1 MNDDSNKNDVCEG
14 HDIFEVWKEY
24 ERIAMH
30 FNELIIQLRVRAL
43 GGIAAISALVGFLSK
58 GDTPEDFRWG
68 IFAAVFGILIIV
80 WIAIIF
86 LDILYYD
93 RLLKGS
99 VTAIV
104 DVEKESETKTKIKH
118 FKMSHMIERS
128 VQGKTNKI
136 KEGFFSGRRWF
147 YGLVLAALVISFYFS
162 LAEHCYKSSKD
173 SVANIHGICRL
184 TIHWGKSP
192 DIPDSAQ

>member
-1 MNDDSNKNDVCEG
+1 MDDKDKKEDVAEE

-68 IFAAVFGILIIV
+68 IFAAVFGVLVVV

-86 LDILYYD
+86 LDIFYYD
-93 RLLKGS
+93 RLLNGAVS
-99 VTAIV
+99 AIFYI
-104 DVEKESETKTKIKH
+104 EEESKTKTKIK
-118 FKMSHMIERS
+118 MLNLSHLIEES
-128 VQGKTNKI
+128 VRGKTEKI
-136 KEGFFSGRRWF
+136 KEGIFSGRRWF
-147 YGLVLAALVISFYFS
+147 YGLVLAALIGSFYFS
-162 LAEHCYKSSKD
+162 LTEYCYRGTKD
-173 SVANIHGICRL
+173 SVANVHGICRL
-184 TIHWGKSP
+184 TIHWSGSP
-192 DIPDSAQ
+192 DKPAPPQ